1 MQNQIFNM
9 IKFLHLVEEL
19 KCVFRSNKTSIHR
32 QESSAEHSWKLAIMA
47 LIAAPYLDKKIDV
60 NRAIKMALIHDI
72 VEIITGD
79 ISIRTLYS
87 DKLVKEQKKENEE
100 KAIQEIIKDLDIN
113 NRNLLYDL
121 WNEFE
126 KNETY
131 EAQFINALDKLE
143 AQLQQNKIRDIKT
156 LQDLEK
162 NNILKELESFFK
174 FDSFI
179 ENFKDE
185 IFQEALTIRKEK
197 NEN

>member
-131 EAQFINALDKLE
+131 EAQFINARDKLE